1 MCRAVSGSAA
11 IRVTDGAGDDVGE
24 FSGGQVVAR
33 LGTGASA
40 VAGGT
45 LAPNASTTVSF
56 QVTVDASGLALGAT
70 IDNTAS
76 LAFTAA
82 TTGVASTVNTAPA
95 TTRVLVP
102 DLAVGKSH
110 SPALAPGGNST
121 YTITASNVGD
131 GPTTGAVTVT
141 DDVVA
146 PLSLNGTPTGTGW
159 TCGTSGTTVT
169 RTRTDPL
176 AGGSDYPTI
185 SVPVHVA
192 PGATP
197 GQISNT
203 ATLQAASNGSPDNN
217 SFTDA
222 GAVSQ
227 PAVDLHVDK
236 IVTSTP

>member
-121 YTITASNVGD
+121 YTITVSNVGD

-141 DDVVA
+141 DM
-146 PLSLNGTPTGTGW
+146 W
-159 TCGTSGTTVT
+159 
-169 RTRTDPL
+169 
-176 AGGSDYPTI
+176 
-185 SVPVHVA
+185 
-192 PGATP
+192 
-197 GQISNT
+197 
-203 ATLQAASNGSPDNN
+203 
-217 SFTDA
+217 
-222 GAVSQ
+222 
-227 PAVDLHVDK
+227 
-236 IVTSTP
+236 